1 MNILVNIENSDS
13 VKKLYNRVIVD
24 KQQEKN
30 IDSVKIKRLYLKT
43 HLKLLFTN

>member
-1 MNILVNIENSDS
+1 MNILVNIENSDI

-30 IDSVKIKRLYLKT
+30 IDSVKIKRLYLET